1 MKGTVR
7 IMPEDELIPKVLQ
20 TVAGDNY
27 TVYAYLNDG
36 TVRLVDMKPMIDQG
50 GVFEQLRNAEFFG
63 SRLTV
68 LNDTV
73 AWDLTGRH
81 DPAEC
86 IDIDPFTVADM
97 PVTADPLEIV
107 G

>member
-1 MKGTVR
+1 MEQ
-7 IMPEDELIPKVLQ
+7 IFPNVLQ
-20 TVAGDNY
+20 AVSGDNY

-36 TVRLVDMKPMIDQG
+36 TVRCVDMKPMIAQG
-50 GVFEQLRNAEFFG
+50 GVFEQLRDENFFT

-73 AWDLTGRH
+73 AWDLTGEH
-81 DPAEC
+81 DPAQC

-97 PVTADPLEIV
+97 PIVVDPLETV
-107 G
+107 V